1 MIELNYLGDGMTQ
14 ILGSHNGVSVSG
26 LVYRTKTGPILYG
39 RYNIKLIKHPILLK
53 VFNYGIPTNEQQ
65 FIKRIEDIIKN
76 TPEFQK

>member
-14 ILGSHNGVSVSG
+14 ILRSHNGVGLSG
-26 LVYRTKTGPILYG
+26 IVYRTKTKPILYG
-39 RYNIKLIKHPILLK
+39 RYDIKFIKHPILLK
-53 VFNYGIPTNEQQ
+53 VFNYGIPRNEQQ